1 MTMLLAVDPS
11 DPLPLYAQLD
21 RGIRSAIATGRLGPG
36 SQLPTVRQLA
46 VELRI
51 NANTVA
57 GVYADLERA
66 GLLEARRGV
75 GTFVRRSLPEPTAN
89 RRDRERELRALT
101 DRLLAEAAAAG
112 YGAEE
117 LIKHLVARTRKEK
130 AT

>member
-1 MTMLLAVDPS
+1 MTLLAVDPS

-21 RGIRSAIATGRLGPG
+21 RGIRSAIATGRVAPG

-75 GTFVRRSLPEPTAN
+75 GTFVRRTLPEPALT

-101 DRLLAEAAAAG
+101 DRLLAEATAAG
-112 YGAEE
+112 YSADE
-117 LIKHLVARTRKEK
+117 LIKHLVDRTRKEK
-130 AT
+130 AR

>member
-1 MTMLLAVDPS
+1 MSLLAVDPS

-75 GTFVRRSLPEPTAN
+75 GTFVRHALPEPALT

-101 DRLLAEAAAAG
+101 DRLLAEATAAG

-130 AT
+130 AR